1 MYICPEFFLFHSFI
15 LECILGHNFIIDSN
29 LKKHKKLN
37 LLLKNI
43 SEMNSLVLAYSGG
56 VDSTFLAVIAYSV
69 LGNKMLAII
78 ADSPSLPE
86 SEFNYAIKNA
96 QKFEIPYRVIKTQ
109 ELKREDYIKNNSNRC
124 YFCKDELYIHLK
136 TILRDK
142 GFKFIVNG
150 TNFDDLGDH
159 RPGLIAA
166 KDHTV
171 FSPLAEV
178 CLTKKDIRD
187 LSKLMGLPTWD
198 KPAQACLSSR
208 IPYGTK
214 VSVNSLNKIEKA
226 EKYLHQQGFNQVR
239 VRHHDNIARIE
250 IPQKDFNNFF
260 NEDRRKNITEYLKSL
275 GYLYVTIDLDGFRSG
290 SLNDVLNLSKNSGG

>member
-1 MYICPEFFLFHSFI
+1 MS
-15 LECILGHNFIIDSN
+15 HNLIIEPN

-37 LLLKNI
+37 LLAQKV
-43 SEMNSLVLAYSGG
+43 SEMNSLILAYSGG
-56 VDSTFLAVIAYSV
+56 VDSTFLAAISNYV
-69 LGNKMLAII
+69 LGDNMIAVI
-78 ADSPSLPE
+78 ADSPSLPK
-86 SEFNYAIKNA
+86 SELEYAIENVK
-96 QKFEIPYRVIKTQ
+96 KFKIPYTVIKTQ

-136 TILRDK
+136 TILLDK

-159 RPGLIAA
+159 RPGLTAA

-171 FSPLAEV
+171 SSPLAEV
-178 CLTKKDIRD
+178 SLTKKEIRD
-187 LSKLMGLPTWD
+187 LSKLIGLPTWD

-214 VSVNSLNKIEKA
+214 VSVNSLNQIEKA
-226 EKYLHQQGFNQVR
+226 EEYLHQQGFNQVR
-239 VRHHDNIARIE
+239 VRHHDKIARIE
-250 IPQKDFNNFF
+250 ITQKEFSNLFDENC
-260 NEDRRKNITEYLKSL
+260 RKKINDYLKSL

-290 SLNDVLNLSKNSGG
+290 SLNDVLNLSKKVVRN

>member
-1 MYICPEFFLFHSFI
+1 VN
-15 LECILGHNFIIDSN
+15 HNLIIQTN

-37 LLLKNI
+37 LLVKKI

-56 VDSTFLAVIAYSV
+56 VDSTFLAVISNYA
-69 LGNKMLAII
+69 LGNNMVAVI
-78 ADSPSLPE
+78 ADSPSLPK
-86 SEFNYAIKNA
+86 SELDYAIEHVK
-96 QKFEIPYRVIKTQ
+96 KFKIPYTVIKTQ
-109 ELKREDYIKNNSNRC
+109 ELMREDYIKNNSNRC
-124 YFCKDELYIHLK
+124 YFCKDELYVHLK
-136 TILRDK
+136 SILLNK

-171 FSPLAEV
+171 YSPLAEV
-178 CLTKKDIRD
+178 SLTKKEIRD
-187 LSKLMGLPTWD
+187 LSKLIGLPTWD

-214 VSVNSLNKIEKA
+214 VSVNSLNQIEKA
-226 EKYLHQQGFNQVR
+226 EEYLHQQGFNQVR
-239 VRHHDNIARIE
+239 VRHHDKIARIE
-250 IPQKDFNNFF
+250 ITQKEFSNLFDENC
-260 NEDRRKNITEYLKSL
+260 RKKINDYLKSL

-290 SLNDVLNLSKNSGG
+290 SLNDVLNLSKKVVRN